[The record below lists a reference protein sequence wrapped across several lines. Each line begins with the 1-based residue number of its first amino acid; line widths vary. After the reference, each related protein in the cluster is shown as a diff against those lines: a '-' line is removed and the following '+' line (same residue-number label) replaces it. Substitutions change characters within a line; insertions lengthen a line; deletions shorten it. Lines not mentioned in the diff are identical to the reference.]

1 MDTDTNTDALKNGSQ
16 AQYKLAKKY
25 FDECRLKESLELAIK
40 AASTGNVKAMTLAGK
55 MYQVGVPGYIDYSKT
70 IEYFT
75 NAAKQGDSEAQN
87 LLGVCYANGEGV
99 TQDFGKARFWLNKAA
114 SQGNRSAKKNLKCL
128 PKTFLEKVK
137 WAINEFKRGWN
148 MEC

>member
-1 MDTDTNTDALKNGSQ
+1 MDTDTSTDSLKNGSQ

-40 AASTGNVKAMTLAGK
+40 AASAGNVKAMTLAGK

-75 NAAKQGDSEAQN
+75 NAA
-87 LLGVCYANGEGV
+87 
-99 TQDFGKARFWLNKAA
+99 
-114 SQGNRSAKKNLKCL
+114 
-128 PKTFLEKVK
+128 
-137 WAINEFKRGWN
+137 
-148 MEC
+148 

>member
-1 MDTDTNTDALKNGSQ
+1 
-16 AQYKLAKKY
+16 
-25 FDECRLKESLELAIK
+25 
-40 AASTGNVKAMTLAGK
+40 

-114 SQGNRSAKKNLKCL
+114 SQGNRSAKKKILNDSQKHFLK
-128 PKTFLEKVK
+128 K
-137 WAINEFKRGWN
+137 
-148 MEC
+148 